1 MSRLIHQHSSR
12 TAAPMYGHR
21 AYIGTSMARGPVTP
35 GLLTQVK
42 AERARRAFDPAL
54 SECDRL
60 PGVLLNV

>member
-1 MSRLIHQHSSR
+1 MIRTVHQHSTR
-12 TAAPMYGHR
+12 TAAPAFGHR
-21 AYIGTSMARGPVTP
+21 AYIGTSMVRGPVTP

-60 PGVLLNV
+60 PLEMVQ

>member
-1 MSRLIHQHSSR
+1 MTRTIHQTSSR

-21 AYIGTSMARGPVTP
+21 AYIGHSAVVGPVTP

-42 AERARRAFDPAL
+42 AERARRAFDPAR

-60 PGVLLNV
+60 PMGARP

>member
-1 MSRLIHQHSSR
+1 MIRTVHQSGSR
-12 TAAPMYGHR
+12 TAAPMFGHR
-21 AYIGTSMARGPVTP
+21 AYIGLSSVTGPVTP

-60 PGVLLNV
+60 PLEMVQ